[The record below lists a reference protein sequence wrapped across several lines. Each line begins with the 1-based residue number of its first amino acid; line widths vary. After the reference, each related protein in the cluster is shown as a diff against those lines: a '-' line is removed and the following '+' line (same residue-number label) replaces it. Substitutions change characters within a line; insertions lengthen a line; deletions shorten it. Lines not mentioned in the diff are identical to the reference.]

1 MNDLNEQLLFTTL
14 DIVQDK
20 NSSKCRKETA
30 RQLNGFL
37 STMGS
42 VRLELSSCLNK
53 IWGNYELMVIPHPD
67 GIGNLILSG
76 AKDVLPFVEDREK
89 FEAVLASYITGI
101 RTVEGVIFE
110 SAYVQACCLIRQ
122 ELEALTQM
130 RHLMNGTSK
139 DKKTPNIKV
148 LEKHHK
154 LIYSELT
161 GVAHLSHHEDLSSM
175 AKGSCFAQD
184 LLISPLQFSFIS
196 EFNLSLSKNLFAI
209 HYSVIIEVLL
219 CLDEYFNKYIPT
231 IELGPK
237 SHQNLFDAHNK
248 LVELVPELEFPNKAN
263 KSKHSDAANCAGV

>member
-1 MNDLNEQLLFTTL
+1 MNDLNEQMLFTTL
-14 DIVQDK
+14 DIVQDR

-30 RQLNGFL
+30 KQLDDFL
-37 STMGS
+37 SAMRS

-53 IWGNYELMVIPHPD
+53 IWGNYKLMVVPHPD
-67 GIGNLILSG
+67 GDGDLLLSG

-101 RTVEGVIFE
+101 RTVEGIIFE
-110 SAYVQACCLIRQ
+110 GAYVQACCLIRQ

-130 RHLMNGTSK
+130 RHIMNGTSK
-139 DKKTPNIKV
+139 AKKAPNIKV

-175 AKGSCFAQD
+175 AKGSSFAQD
-184 LLISPLQFSFIS
+184 LLISPLQFNFIS
-196 EFNLSLSKNLFAI
+196 EFDSSLSKNLFAI

-219 CLDEYFNKYIPT
+219 CLDEYFSKYIPT
-231 IELGPK
+231 VELGLE
-237 SHQNLFDAHNK
+237 SQENLFNAHNK
-248 LVELVPELEFPNKAN
+248 LVELVPKLEFPNKAY
-263 KSKHSDAANCAGV
+263 KSKDSNAASCVN